1 MKHPIFK
8 TTGVVLLATTVMS
21 FSTVQTAEAKQ
32 WDMCSWDE
40 IPRNVLNRI
49 IRRPDYEDILRRMFI
64 HCPEAANAL
73 ANPLVM
79 SASDRTLKHQN
90 KQNAVERV
98 SFDSTS
104 SAEVSASDASGRG
117 DSIGRGDGADAGS
130 SSGDSNGSG
139 DTNGSDGGGS
149 SSGDSNT
156 SGDSSS
162 STGSDGGRG
171 SNANNGGGNGSEGD
185 SPGKGKGANNDE

>member
-1 MKHPIFK
+1 
-8 TTGVVLLATTVMS
+8 LAATVIS

-40 IPRNVLNRI
+40 IPQSVLNRI
-49 IRRPDYEDILRRMFI
+49 IRRPDYEDILRRMFV
-64 HCPEAANAL
+64 HCPDAANAL
-73 ANPLVM
+73 TNPLVV
-79 SASDRTLKHQN
+79 SFSGRTLEYEI
-90 KQNAVERV
+90 KQNEFERA
-98 SFDSTS
+98 SLDSTS
-104 SAEVSASDASGRG
+104 STGDSDGDTSASRD
-117 DSIGRGDGADAGS
+117 
-130 SSGDSNGSG
+130 SGDSSGGAGGGSSSG